1 MNPTTTNETIV
12 EEITIKGSADRIFEA
27 IADPQERLKW
37 WGAGGTYE
45 SNKMESDLRPAGK
58 WIMKGVA
65 RGSAFTCH
73 GEYTR
78 IERPRLLEFTWNPSW
93 QGETTESLVR
103 FDLNETD
110 GVTTV
115 RVTHS
120 GLSPVAREAHKGWP
134 QVLGWLKGYVE

>member
-27 IADPQERLKW
+27 IANPQERLKW
-37 WGAGGTYE
+37 WGAKGEYE
-45 SNKMESDLRPAGK
+45 SSGMESDLRPGGIC
-58 WIMKGVA
+58 IMKGVA
-65 RGSAFTCH
+65 RGNAFTCH

-93 QGETTESLVR
+93 QGETAESLVC
-103 FDLNETD
+103 FDLNEKD
-110 GVTTV
+110 GLTTV

-120 GLSPVAREAHKGWP
+120 GLTPAARKVHKGWP
-134 QVLGWLKGYVE
+134 QVLGWLKAYLE